1 MHGFCIFQRGDLLE
15 QQGESEIRVHQPWM
29 GTDVLRLGHR
39 ATLFELLLNL
49 VGYYAMLKAD
59 DYDLHASFRAL
70 EPGFSFYCQQIATN
84 GK

>member
-1 MHGFCIFQRGDLLE
+1 M
-15 QQGESEIRVHQPWM
+15 HQPWM

-49 VGYYAMLKAD
+49 VGYYATLKVD

-70 EPGFSFYCQQIATN
+70 GAGFSFYSQQIAAN
-84 GK
+84 NK